1 MASGG
6 SKYFQ
11 INPIRREDPNA
22 GARGRAAGEDIG
34 KLLGG
39 LAGAIKGAQKDA
51 LANKL
56 MTDESIGEQPG
67 AGVTQDLGKLPAD
80 GSDASSGSTAPI
92 DLGTAPIDQTFTNSA
107 TGNVEPVQQVP
118 GEDVNQLRQAM
129 VASRLQSSSAPT
141 TSTLSDDDL
150 RRAMAGG
157 PQPAAASTTDGSDF
171 SLRPEDLTA
180 SGPANTN
187 TVGSLIHTGGT
198 QELDLQKEMLAQRLQ
213 KAQLTK
219 KEAPPDPLDTA
230 IKQAKLAKLQQET
243 TAAGKPKVVKE
254 EKNPPAV
261 NIASEPVIDQNQL
274 NNHIDGI
281 YGKGSANDIAATINE
296 PAMIDDPKNPGQQ
309 ISNPSAPTVSSDGQS
324 VTVGPKNHRITM
336 PLSQAQIYAKQY
348 NAQQIRQGLA
358 PVRVPGEDQTVG
370 ATADNP
376 YPAKTNL
383 DVYSRPP
390 GSWVRLPN
398 GKVAQVPERKQ

>member
-1 MASGG
+1 MAQSR
-6 SKYFQ
+6 YFQ

-22 GARGRAAGEDIG
+22 GQRGAAAGEQIG

-80 GSDASSGSTAPI
+80 GSDASGGDTTTQ
-92 DLGTAPIDQTFTNSA
+92 DLGTAPVDPTFTNPA
-107 TGNVEPVQQVP
+107 TGNVEPVQQSQ
-118 GEDVNQLRQAM
+118 GG
-129 VASRLQSSSAPT
+129 
-141 TSTLSDDDL
+141 DDEL
-150 RRAMAGG
+150 RRAIVASQLSSSPSAATVGSSPTGG
-157 PQPAAASTTDGSDF
+157 PQPAAGSTTADSGF

-180 SGPANTN
+180 SGPANTA

-243 TAAGKPKVVKE
+243 TEAGKPKVIKP
-254 EKNPPAV
+254 EKNPPAA
-261 NIASEPVIDQNQL
+261 NIGSEPVIDQNQL
-274 NNHIDGI
+274 VNHVDDQ
-281 YGKGSANDIAATINE
+281 YGNGTFSKILAGVNDPNT
-296 PAMIDDPKNPGQQ
+296 
-309 ISNPSAPTVSSDGQS
+309 APVVTGNS
-324 VTVGPKNHRITM
+324 VTFTAGDKTITV
-336 PLSQAQIYAKQY
+336 PLDEAQTLVKQQ
-348 NAQQIRQGLA
+348 NALRLKQGLSA
-358 PVRVPGEDQTVG
+358 YRVPGEDQSVG
-370 ATADNP
+370 ATAGNP
-376 YPAKTNL
+376 YIAKNNL
-383 DVYSRPP
+383 DVYSRAP
-390 GSWVRLPN
+390 GTWVRLPN
-398 GKVAQVPERKQ
+398 GKVAQVPERK